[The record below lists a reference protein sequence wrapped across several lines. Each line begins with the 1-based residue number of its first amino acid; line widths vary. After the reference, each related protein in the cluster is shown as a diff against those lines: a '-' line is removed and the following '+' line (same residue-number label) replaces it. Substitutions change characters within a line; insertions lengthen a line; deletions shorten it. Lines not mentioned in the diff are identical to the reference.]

1 MIKKYNKSEYKILSE
16 RFNKMSFLQKLITIK
31 SNPTLFSI
39 ECDGVNLRLRL
50 EDDAMNLGLDS
61 YFSFPEFVD
70 FEVINSLC
78 KLVDLNV
85 KELK

>member
-1 MIKKYNKSEYKILSE
+1 MKFSTAQYKTLGE
-16 RFNKMSFLQKLITIK
+16 RFSKQSFLGKLVLIK
-31 SNPTLFSI
+31 QNPSLFSI

-50 EDDAMNLGLDS
+50 LDEDAMKIGTDS

-78 KLVDLNV
+78 KLADLDI

>member
-1 MIKKYNKSEYKILSE
+1 MAYSESQYKTLAS
-16 RFNKMSFLQKLITIK
+16 RFNSNSFLGKLVLIK
-31 SNPTLFSI
+31 QNPTLFSI

-50 EDDAMNLGLDS
+50 LDDEAMKSGFDS

-70 FEVINSLC
+70 FEVINSIS
-78 KLVDLNV
+78 KLADLNI

>member
-1 MIKKYNKSEYKILSE
+1 MIYSDSQYKTLAS
-16 RFNKMSFLQKLITIK
+16 RFNANSFLGKSVLIK
-31 SNPTLFSI
+31 QNPTLFSI

-50 EDDAMNLGLDS
+50 EEGAMNLGLDS

-70 FEVINSLC
+70 FEVINSIS
-78 KLVDLNV
+78 KLADLNI

>member
-1 MIKKYNKSEYKILSE
+1 MIYTEAQYKTLAS
-16 RFNKMSFLQKLITIK
+16 RFNSNSFLGKLVLIK
-31 SNPTLFSI
+31 QNPTLFSI

-50 EDDAMNLGLDS
+50 ENEAMQLGIDS

-70 FEVINSLC
+70 FEVISSIC
-78 KLVDLNV
+78 KLVDLNI

>member
-1 MIKKYNKSEYKILSE
+1 MYSQTQYKTLAS
-16 RFNKMSFLQKLITIK
+16 RFNANSFLGKLVLIK
-31 SNPTLFSI
+31 QNPSLFSI

-50 EDDAMNLGLDS
+50 EDEAMNLGLDS

-70 FEVINSLC
+70 FEVISSLG
-78 KLVDLNV
+78 KLADLSI